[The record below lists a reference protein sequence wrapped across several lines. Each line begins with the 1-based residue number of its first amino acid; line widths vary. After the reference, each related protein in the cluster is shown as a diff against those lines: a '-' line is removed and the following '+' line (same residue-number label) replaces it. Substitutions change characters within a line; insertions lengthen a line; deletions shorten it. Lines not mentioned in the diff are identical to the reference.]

1 MRIVILSDTHGH
13 VEPFIQT
20 LANEADLVI
29 HAGDI
34 GGLDILA
41 SVTPNRGELLPV
53 RGNNDW
59 PETWPGWHESG
70 FCALEEN
77 AERDVPGGLIAI
89 EHGHRIWDT
98 KNYHKRLR
106 AKHPNA
112 RAIVY
117 GHTHIRCVDQSSN
130 PWVLNPGAAGLER
143 NKGGSSCI
151 SLEANEQ
158 SWQIIEYQSGEI
170 KPSDLMFSGS

>member
-1 MRIVILSDTHGH
+1 MRIIILSDTHGH

-34 GGLDILA
+34 GGLDVLA

-59 PETWPGWHESG
+59 PETWPGWRESG

-77 AERDVPGGLIAI
+77 AECDVPGGLIAI

-106 AKHPNA
+106 A
-112 RAIVY
+112 
-117 GHTHIRCVDQSSN
+117 
-130 PWVLNPGAAGLER
+130 
-143 NKGGSSCI
+143 
-151 SLEANEQ
+151 
-158 SWQIIEYQSGEI
+158 
-170 KPSDLMFSGS
+170 